1 VIVADTGAMLAL
13 LDADDR
19 HHKVLRR
26 LYEQDPGS
34 WIVPWAVLP
43 ELDYLVL
50 KELGAKVELA
60 WLADLAG
67 GVFLIEWGEEGDL
80 IRAEE
85 LARRYK
91 ALELGLVDAAV
102 MAVAERLGAS
112 DIATLDVRDFG
123 AVSIRGAPRL
133 LPRDL

>member
-1 VIVADTGAMLAL
+1 
-13 LDADDR
+13 
-19 HHKVLRR
+19 
-26 LYEQDPGS
+26 
-34 WIVPWAVLP
+34 VLP